1 MKTEN
6 KIVKLF
12 IEEKK
17 SKTIRE
23 IAKEIE
29 ALKRLPNFYSE
40 INKFIKAV
48 S

>member
-1 MKTEN
+1 MG
-6 KIVKLF
+6 KI
-12 IEEKK
+12 K
-17 SKTIRE
+17 SYLEIRKQARE

-29 ALKRLPNFYSE
+29 ELKRLPNFYSE